1 MHSPRSYAGISG
13 EDRRADR
20 RQRLIESA
28 HNLLADGGPAAIT
41 VTKVCKDAGL
51 TPRYFY
57 EHFGNREALIEA
69 IVDLESDLMISV
81 TLDAILSTDGDPKVR
96 AEAGMRALLAALTAD
111 PRATRIARD
120 KTHDEVVLRMR
131 PALAARLTAALA
143 EHAAIIWPDTVT
155 HPQRVLLASSLA
167 IGGALQLIDTWL
179 QNETDLSRDD
189 VARIAA
195 EFAVS
200 TGRAVL
206 ASGLP
211 PANSDDSMPSNRLE
225 IED

>member
-20 RQRLIESA
+20 RRRLIDAA

-41 VTKVCKDAGL
+41 VTNVCKHAGL

-57 EHFGNREALIEA
+57 EHFPSRDALIAA
-69 IVDLESDLMISV
+69 IVDVESDLMISV
-81 TLDAILSTDGDPKVR
+81 TLDAILSAQGDPKMR

-120 KTHDEVVLRMR
+120 KSHDEVVLRMR

-143 EHAAIIWPDTVT
+143 GHATIIWPEAVA
-155 HPQRVLLASSLA
+155 HSQRVLLASSLA

-179 QNETDLSRDD
+179 QGETDLSQND
-189 VARIAA
+189 VAHIAA

-206 ASGLP
+206 S
-211 PANSDDSMPSNRLE
+211 S
-225 IED
+225 